1 MKRLLFALLALL
13 MLTGCGP
20 EVPENP
26 NVPLPSVPE
35 PAEPLPEP
43 SQPGV
48 YGGALIDMV
57 LILEGQPVYRQRT
70 AVRTGNKTGYTY
82 TLHDMN
88 GDPVTPP
95 EAGATPAPQ
104 PDRTL
109 EGTSLTVEAP
119 DGTKRTVDVQ
129 VPLGEEAGGFALA
142 WAGEDLILARPDSSK
157 VRVWRYL
164 DGKWES
170 LAHEA
175 LTMAPSCPERMTCCW
190 RPTARAG
197 FCPAWGPPPSWP
209 AIWKPASSA
218 CTGSN
223 ERKKTRSAERVF

>member
-48 YGGALIDMV
+48 YGGALIDRV
-57 LILEGQPVYRQRT
+57 LILEGQPVYRQKA

-109 EGTSLTVEAP
+109 EGTTLTVEAP

-142 WAGEDLILARPDSSK
+142 WAGENLILARPEGSK
-157 VRVWRYL
+157 LRVWRYL

-175 LTMAPSCPERMTCCW
+175 LTMAPVLPGENDLLLAADSKSWILSRLGA
-190 RPTARAG
+190 TAVMAG
-197 FCPAWGPPPSWP
+197 DLE
-209 AIWKPASSA
+209 
-218 CTGSN
+218 T
-223 ERKKTRSAERVF
+223 RKLSMHWLQ

>member
-1 MKRLLFALLALL
+1 MKKLLFALLALL
-13 MLTGCGP
+13 MLAGCGP

-43 SQPGV
+43 SQPDV

-57 LILEGQPVYRQRT
+57 LILEGQPVYRQET
-70 AVRTGNKTGYTY
+70 AVKNGNKTDHTY

-95 EAGATPAPQ
+95 EAGATPVPE

-109 EGTSLTVEAP
+109 EGTTLTVEAP
-119 DGTKRTVDVQ
+119 DGTKRTIDAQ
-129 VPLGEEAGGFALA
+129 IPLGEEAGDFALA
-142 WAGEDLILARPDSSK
+142 WAGEDLILARPEGGK
-157 VRVWRYL
+157 LRVWRYG
-164 DGKWES
+164 DGQWQS

-175 LTMAPSCPERMTCCW
+175 LTMAPVLPGKNDLLLAADSKGWILSRLGA
-190 RPTARAG
+190 TAVMAG
-197 FCPAWGPPPSWP
+197 DLE
-209 AIWKPASSA
+209 
-218 CTGSN
+218 TGKLSMHWL
-223 ERKKTRSAERVF
+223 R